1 MERIHHR
8 DHCQTVADT
17 LTIESGGWVLW
28 VKLWGSDPKGRTGVG
43 CHEGTLRELVGPPE
57 RQESIAKGTLL
68 MGKLIECGTL
78 RVL

>member
-8 DHCQTVADT
+8 DHCQTVAYT
-17 LTIESGGWVLW
+17 LSIESGGWVLW
-28 VKLWGSDPKGRTGVG
+28 VKLWGSDPRGRTGVG
-43 CHEGTLRELVGPPE
+43 CHEDTLRELVGPPE